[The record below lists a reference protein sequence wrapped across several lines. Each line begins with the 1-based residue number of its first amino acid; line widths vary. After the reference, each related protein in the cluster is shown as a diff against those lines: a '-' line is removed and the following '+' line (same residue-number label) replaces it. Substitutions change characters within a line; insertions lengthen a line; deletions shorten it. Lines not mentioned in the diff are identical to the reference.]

1 MFPALMFHR
10 KKFQVYDPPPCPF
23 SLCLGVKVYSH
34 VTPEPVSRISFR
46 QSGQQLAVTE
56 DKLGHVC
63 CAMFI
68 KLISSCLN
76 SYHAHCIVQLDDL
89 HVLVN
94 FQRMKLGAVK
104 NLGRAGG
111 FLRQVELFKYSHV
124 PLCKYSE
131 LFNLPFQHARS
142 MSGVPQPIIKPEPKH
157 TGLFINN
164 EFVESISGKTF
175 ETLNPATG
183 EVNITSNVAQ

>member
-1 MFPALMFHR
+1 MSS
-10 KKFQVYDPPPCPF
+10 VCSTPCPF

-111 FLRQVELFKYSHV
+111 FLRQVELFKYFHGT
-124 PLCKYSE
+124 LCKCSNIQSCLTYLFSMPGLCLEFPSRSSSQSRSTQGYS
-131 LFNLPFQHARS
+131 S
-142 MSGVPQPIIKPEPKH
+142 
-157 TGLFINN
+157 T
-164 EFVESISGKTF
+164 
-175 ETLNPATG
+175 
-183 EVNITSNVAQ
+183 TSLSSPSLGRLLRHSTQLLER